1 MSHVAAAEHE
11 IAAPAATIFAYLADL
26 EQHWHLADQFI
37 QVVSLDRPPG
47 GGPAYGG
54 VVRMCG
60 PLRIWRAAHTRV
72 VEVDPPTRLS
82 GSAQVGDGTTARVT
96 WTLQPAGQATRVRLE
111 ASVEHA
117 SRVDRMLLALGGGRW
132 MARRFAAILETLERR
147 VGQSVPA

>member
-1 MSHVAAAEHE
+1 MSHVAAAERE

-26 EQHWHLADQFI
+26 EQHWQLADQFI

-47 GGPAYGG
+47 GGPANGG

-72 VEVDPPTRLS
+72 DEADPPTRLS
-82 GSAQVGDGTTARVT
+82 GSADIGDGTVARVT
-96 WTLQPAGQATRVRLE
+96 WILTPAGQATRVRLE
-111 ASVEHA
+111 ASVAHA
-117 SRVDRMLLALGGGRW
+117 SRIDRMLLALGGRRW
-132 MARRFAAILETLERR
+132 MASRFAAILETLERR